1 MHQRLAQ
8 QQNKA
13 MAVYKATKDKA
24 TEKQEQKEVTP
35 QSKISDES
43 MARLAKIMND
53 TPTRVKLDGT
63 EWRITALKP
72 GTQWL
77 IAEEACKIVER
88 EGMTMG
94 DIVKQFAVNLPS
106 VCRVLTLALLND
118 REKIEGAEY
127 KEVYDRLMWGES
139 GVRTWAQLLA
149 EVLNMIDVDF
159 FFASTNVIK
168 TLRQS
173 TLDRKTMA
181 EERS

>member
-1 MHQRLAQ
+1 
-8 QQNKA
+8 

-24 TEKQEQKEVTP
+24 TEKQEQREVTP

-43 MARLAKIMND
+43 MARLVKIMND
-53 TPTRVKLDGT
+53 TPTRVKLAGT

-118 REKIEGAEY
+118 KEKIEGAEY

>member
-1 MHQRLAQ
+1 
-8 QQNKA
+8 
-13 MAVYKATKDKA
+13 
-24 TEKQEQKEVTP
+24 
-35 QSKISDES
+35 
-43 MARLAKIMND
+43 
-53 TPTRVKLDGT
+53 
-63 EWRITALKP
+63 
-72 GTQWL
+72 
-77 IAEEACKIVER
+77 
-88 EGMTMG
+88 MTMG

-118 REKIEGAEY
+118 REKIEGEEY

>member
-1 MHQRLAQ
+1 MGKVYRAQ
-8 QQNKA
+8 
-13 MAVYKATKDKA
+13 KDKNKNKDK
-24 TEKQEQKEVTP
+24 KQAVEDENKVLP
-35 QSKISDES
+35 SSPLSDAAME
-43 MARLAKIMND
+43 RLSQIMND
-53 TPTRVKLDGT
+53 SPTIVKLQGT
-63 EWRITALKP
+63 EWEIRALKP
-72 GTQWL
+72 GTQWM

-127 KEVYDRLMWGES
+127 KQVYDRLMWGES

-159 FFASTNVIK
+159 FFMSTNVIK
-168 TLRQS
+168 TLRQT

>member
-1 MHQRLAQ
+1 MHQRLTQ
-8 QQNKA
+8 QQNRA

-24 TEKQEQKEVTP
+24 DEKEVKEVTP

-53 TPTRVKLDGT
+53 TPTTVKLDGT

-118 REKIEGAEY
+118 REKIEGVEY